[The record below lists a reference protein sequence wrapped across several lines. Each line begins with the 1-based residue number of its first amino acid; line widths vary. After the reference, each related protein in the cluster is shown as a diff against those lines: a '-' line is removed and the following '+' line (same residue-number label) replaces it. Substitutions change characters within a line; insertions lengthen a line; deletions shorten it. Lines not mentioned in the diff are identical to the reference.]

1 MSSHSGI
8 RASSSSSSEF
18 ARKTVLKDVA
28 SYGPWKAKIT
38 SILDAEDVWEIV
50 NGSEVEPDELPEVAD
65 EADDA
70 AVDDNNAAVVIRQAE
85 IKAFRKR
92 AKKAASLITQTVDDG
107 LVMSLDV
114 HQRCRIKYH
123 RVMYTRAIN
132 EL

>member
-8 RASSSSSSEF
+8 RANSSSSSEF
-18 ARKTVLKDVA
+18 ARKTVLKDAA

-70 AVDDNNAAVVIRQAE
+70 VVDDNNAAVVIREAE

-92 AKKAASLITQTVDDG
+92 AKKASNGNHRQLLTTN
-107 LVMSLDV
+107 
-114 HQRCRIKYH
+114 YH
-123 RVMYTRAIN
+123 SS
-132 EL
+132 